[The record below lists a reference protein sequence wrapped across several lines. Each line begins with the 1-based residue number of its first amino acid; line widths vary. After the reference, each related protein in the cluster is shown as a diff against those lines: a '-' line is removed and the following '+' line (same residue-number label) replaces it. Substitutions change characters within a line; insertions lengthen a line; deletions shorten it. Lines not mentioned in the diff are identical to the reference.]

1 MGFIAENDVIL
12 SSIERQL
19 EAMDSN
25 MVQVKYNSRAK
36 SYNFTPSASMNSAQ
50 LQPWVEVQL
59 EDGHLLRTKLLV
71 SNNQFLALA
80 SDNSNNNN
88 NNNTFVERH
97 SAVASEAL
105 AEQVS

>member
-25 MVQVKYNSRAK
+25 VVQVKYNSRAK
-36 SYNFTPSASMNSAQ
+36 SYNFTPNPSINSAQ

-59 EDGHLLRTKLLV
+59 EDGQMLRTKLLV
-71 SNNQFLALA
+71 SNDQF
-80 SDNSNNNN
+80 
-88 NNNTFVERH
+88 
-97 SAVASEAL
+97 
-105 AEQVS
+105 